1 MSLPEMAA
9 KFDST
14 CDHSGAKIKK
24 GDMIFKV
31 NDHWCSNQSCKN
43 LAVATSETLET
54 TNNDPEPQEYEKVH
68 FEIWTFAYQ
77 AAKAIHDGNDFE
89 SLKSRNIL
97 AQVFYKKCFDAKIH
111 GVTQKQ
117 A

>member
-14 CDHSGAKIKK
+14 CDHCGAKIKK

-43 LAVATSETLET
+43 LAVATMLEQERL
-54 TNNDPEPQEYEKVH
+54 DIPEYEKIH
-68 FEIWTFAYQ
+68 DEIWEFAN
-77 AAKAIHDGNDFE
+77 AKAGQVFGGSDFE
-89 SLKSRNIL
+89 SKKSKSIL
-97 AQVFYKKCFDAKIH
+97 SQVFYKKCFDAKIH
-111 GVTQKQ
+111 GISQKQ